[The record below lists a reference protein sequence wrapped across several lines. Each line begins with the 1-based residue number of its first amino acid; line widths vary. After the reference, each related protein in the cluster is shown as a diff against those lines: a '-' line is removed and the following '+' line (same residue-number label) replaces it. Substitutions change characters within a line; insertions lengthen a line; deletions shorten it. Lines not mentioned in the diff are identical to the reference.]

1 MESLYRKYRPL
12 TFESV
17 VGQQHIVSTLEHA
30 VAEGRLSHAYL
41 FCGPR
46 GTGKTTMARIL
57 AKALLCEKAEGA
69 ARRVRPAATPTVPA
83 LSARR
88 SPRARIRMFTSSTP
102 RLARVWTMC
111 ARRSSTQ

>member
-12 TFESV
+12 TFDSV

-30 VAEGRLSHAYL
+30 IPEGRLSHAYL

-57 AKALLCEKAEGA
+57 AKALLCRNAEA
-69 ARRVRPAATPTVPA
+69 ARRGCKR
-83 LSARR
+83 LHARR
-88 SPRARIRMFTSSTP
+88 YLRGVRAHCRG
-102 RLARVWTMC
+102 
-111 ARRSSTQ
+111 

>member
-12 TFESV
+12 TFDSV

-30 VAEGRLSHAYL
+30 ITEGRLSHAYL

-57 AKALLCEKAEGA
+57 AKA
-69 ARRVRPAATPTVPA
+69 
-83 LSARR
+83 
-88 SPRARIRMFTSSTP
+88 
-102 RLARVWTMC
+102 
-111 ARRSSTQ
+111 RSSTTLRRRTATSRWYSRTTRSIRI

>member
-12 TFESV
+12 TFDSV

-30 VAEGRLSHAYL
+30 ITEGRLSHAYL

-57 AKALLCEKAEGA
+57 AKALLCRNAEAARAEGA
-69 ARRVRPAATPTVPA
+69 SGCMPTAPVRNA
-83 LSARR
+83 SS
-88 SPRARIRMFTSSTP
+88 SPRATTQTSTSSMLQAVP
-102 RLARVWTMC
+102 A
-111 ARRSSTQ
+111 

>member
-17 VGQQHIVSTLEHA
+17 VGQQHIVSTLQHA
-30 VAEGRLSHAYL
+30 VTEGRLSHAYL

-57 AKALLCEKAEGA
+57 AKALLCQKAQGDHGCMPDGTF
-69 ARRVRPAATPTVPA
+69 ARRLSTPST
-83 LSARR
+83 
-88 SPRARIRMFTSSTP
+88 SPRCAAPIRSTSST
-102 RLARVWTMC
+102 
-111 ARRSSTQ
+111 RSTC

>member
-12 TFESV
+12 TFDSV

-30 VAEGRLSHAYL
+30 ITEGRLSHAYL

-57 AKALLCEKAEGA
+57 AKALLCRNAEA
-69 ARRVRPAATPTVPA
+69 ARAQA
-83 LSARR
+83 LDLEDLASGLGERRGRKRLHARR
-88 SPRARIRMFTSSTP
+88 H
-102 RLARVWTMC
+102 L
-111 ARRSSTQ
+111 